1 MQMTKY
7 TRQARNTL
15 KNHQLA
21 PKKRLGQNFLVNKHT
36 AEAIVRAGK
45 ILDTDIIL
53 EVGVGLGALT
63 IPLAAAARHVYGYEI
78 DRGIVRFHEDENDL
92 PGNVTLVHQDIL
104 TADFQGIADLCGGS
118 LKIVANLPYSISNP
132 FIFKL
137 IDNAPLIKSAII
149 MLQKEV
155 ADRLTAQ
162 PSTKEYGVPTVLLAC
177 CATVK
182 KVMTLKPAEFHPR
195 PKIDSVVIDIDFS
208 ADHTMRDLS
217 NVSPYDF
224 CMLKKIVRTTF
235 NQRRKTILNTLS
247 DGSWLA
253 ASGEYTLSARKA
265 LTEAAIQSVNLPPA
279 ARPETL
285 SVADFIS
292 LTRAM
297 QKLQMQSEPIA

>member
-1 MQMTKY
+1 MTKY
-7 TRQARNTL
+7 GQHTRNTL
-15 KNHQLA
+15 TSHQLA

-36 AEAIVRAGK
+36 AEAIVRAGDISK
-45 ILDTDIIL
+45 SDIIL

-63 IPLAAAARHVYGYEI
+63 HPLAASAGHVYGYEI
-78 DRGIVRFHEDENDL
+78 DRGIIRFHEDEGDL
-92 PGNVTLVHQDIL
+92 PDNVTLVHQDIL
-104 TADFQGIADLCGGS
+104 TADFQSIADLCGGR
-118 LKIVANLPYSISNP
+118 LKILANLPYSISNP

-137 IDNAPLIKSAII
+137 IDNAAIIASATI

-195 PKIDSVVIDIDFS
+195 PKIDSVVITIDFS
-208 ADHTMRDLS
+208 SHNRQRNETDA
-217 NVSPYDF
+217 SPYDF
-224 CMLKKIVRTTF
+224 SLLKQIVKTTF

-247 DGSWLA
+247 TGSWLVT
-253 ASGEYTLSARKA
+253 SEENGISARKI
-265 LTEAAIQSVNLPPA
+265 LIEAAIERAHLSPS

-292 LTRAM
+292 LTRAI
-297 QKLQMQSEPIA
+297 QELQV

>member
-1 MQMTKY
+1 MTKY
-7 TRQARNTL
+7 GQHTRNTL
-15 KNHQLA
+15 TSHQLA

-36 AEAIVRAGK
+36 AEAIVRAGDIAK
-45 ILDTDIIL
+45 SDIIL

-63 IPLAAAARHVYGYEI
+63 HPLAASAGHVYGYEI
-78 DRGIVRFHEDENDL
+78 DRGIIRFHEDEGDL
-92 PGNVTLVHQDIL
+92 PNNVTLVHQDIL
-104 TADFQGIADLCGGS
+104 TADFQGIADLCGGK
-118 LKIVANLPYSISNP
+118 LKILANLPYSISNP

-137 IDNAPLIKSAII
+137 IDNAAIIGNATI

-195 PKIDSVVIDIDFS
+195 PKIDSVVITIDFS
-208 ADHTMRDLS
+208 SHNREKIETDTA
-217 NVSPYDF
+217 PYDF
-224 CMLKKIVRTTF
+224 NLLKQIVKTTF

-247 DGSWLA
+247 TGSWLVT
-253 ASGEYTLSARKA
+253 SGENGISARKI
-265 LTEAAIQSVNLPPA
+265 LVEAAIERAHLSPS

-285 SVADFIS
+285 PVTDFIS
-292 LTRAM
+292 LTRAI
-297 QKLQMQSEPIA
+297 QELQGQPVAIV

>member
-1 MQMTKY
+1 MTKY
-7 TRQARNTL
+7 GQHTRNTL
-15 KNHQLA
+15 TSHQLA

-36 AEAIVRAGK
+36 AEAIVRAGDIAK
-45 ILDTDIIL
+45 SDIIL

-63 IPLAAAARHVYGYEI
+63 HPLAASAGHVYGYEI
-78 DRGIVRFHEDENDL
+78 DRGIIRFHEDEGDL
-92 PGNVTLVHQDIL
+92 PDNVTLVHQDIL
-104 TADFQGIADLCGGS
+104 TADFQGIADLCGGK
-118 LKIVANLPYSISNP
+118 LKILANLPYSISNP

-137 IDNAPLIKSAII
+137 IDNAAIIGNATI

-195 PKIDSVVIDIDFS
+195 PKIDSVVITIDFS
-208 ADHTMRDLS
+208 SHNREKIETDT
-217 NVSPYDF
+217 VPYDF
-224 CMLKKIVRTTF
+224 NLLKQIVKTTF

-247 DGSWLA
+247 TGSWLVT
-253 ASGEYTLSARKA
+253 SGEDGISARKI
-265 LTEAAIQSVNLPPA
+265 LVEAAIERAHLSPS

-285 SVADFIS
+285 SVTDFIS
-292 LTRAM
+292 LTRAI
-297 QKLQMQSEPIA
+297 QELQGQPFAIV